1 MTDAPKKISVIEKI
15 KTILPVA
22 IAAATVTGFGY
33 LFLYTTKHGIPFP
46 LALSSLPSLLI
57 ATMAVAV
64 VLGAIILCLMLLP
77 AIAKSAASTSDY
89 SNLFDKERF
98 SKSNIKTYLETT
110 GWCILLPVILLYM
123 HAMFPQAN
131 IVTYFLWPS
140 FLYALLSSIHYVWKI
155 SKDKK
160 KETAAVV
167 LWINILSCVWIFSI
181 VSIILK
187 SIPHGISN
195 WWFWLGYPAGLSIL
209 LIINY
214 ILIIPRFD
222 IWENINRNSFIA
234 LFILSILFPLLISPI
249 GEFLTDKSM
258 YMLRLGGG
266 YKSVFYLENNSADNM
281 PKIIID
287 DKIKNSTKQ
296 VYVFLNIG
304 DTKYVSLTDEK
315 NKEIYGIKSKSII
328 TEIIMQ

>member
-1 MTDAPKKISVIEKI
+1 MTDNPEKNSVLEKI
-15 KTILPVA
+15 KTIMPVT
-22 IAAATVTGFGY
+22 IAASTVTGFGY

-64 VLGAIILCLMLLP
+64 ILGAIILCLMLLP
-77 AIAKSAASTSDY
+77 AIAKAAASTSDY
-89 SNLFDKERF
+89 SNLFDEESF

-110 GWCILLPVILLYM
+110 GWCIFLPVILLYM
-123 HAMFPQAN
+123 HAMLPQGN

-155 SKDKK
+155 SNDKK

-167 LWINILSCVWIFSI
+167 LWINILSCVWIFFI

-187 SIPHGISN
+187 NIPHGISN
-195 WWFWLGYPAGLSIL
+195 WWFWLGYPAVLPII

-214 ILIIPRFD
+214 ILVVPRFN
-222 IWENINRNSFIA
+222 IWENINRNSFSA
-234 LFILSILFPLLISPI
+234 LCVLFVIFPLLISPI

-258 YMLRLGGG
+258 YALKLGGG
-266 YKSVFYLENNSADNM
+266 YKSVFYLEDNAANNM
-281 PKIIID
+281 PKILID
-287 DKIKNSTKQ
+287 EKIKNSTKQ

-304 DTKYVSLTDEK
+304 DTKYVSLTDEN
-315 NKEIYGIKSKSII
+315 NKEIYGIKSKNII

>member
-1 MTDAPKKISVIEKI
+1 MTDAPEKNSVLEKI
-15 KTILPVA
+15 RTILPVA

-77 AIAKSAASTSDY
+77 VIAKAAASTSDY
-89 SNLFDKERF
+89 SNLFDGESF
-98 SKSNIKTYLETT
+98 SKSNIKTYLRTT
-110 GWCILLPVILLYM
+110 GWCIFVPVILLYM
-123 HAMFPQAN
+123 HAMLPKGN
-131 IVTYFLWPS
+131 IVGSFLGPS
-140 FLYALLSSIHYVWKI
+140 FLYALFRSIYYVWKI
-155 SKDKK
+155 AKDKK
-160 KETAAVV
+160 KETAAIA
-167 LWINILSCVWIFSI
+167 LWINILSCVWIFFI
-181 VSIILK
+181 VSIILEN
-187 SIPHGISN
+187 IPHGISN
-195 WWFWLGYPAGLSIL
+195 WWFWLGYPAVLFIL

-214 ILIIPRFD
+214 ILVMPRFNL
-222 IWENINRNSFIA
+222 WGNINKDSFVA
-234 LFILSILFPLLISPI
+234 LCVLFVVFPLLISPI
-249 GEFLTDKSM
+249 GQFLTDKSM
-258 YMLRLGGG
+258 YMLKLGGG
-266 YKSVFYLENNSADNM
+266 YKSVFYLEKDVIGNM
-281 PKIIID
+281 PESLID
-287 DKIKNSTKQ
+287 DKMKNSTKQ